1 MSSVKEFQAVL
12 EYIKCHDVALF
23 QSAPTNQDLK
33 LKKVVFKIMVAKKEK
48 EKLSTKIRDEMST
61 TLRCL

>member
-12 EYIKCHDVALF
+12 EYIKCHGVALL

-33 LKKVVFKIMVAKKEK
+33 LKKVLQ
-48 EKLSTKIRDEMST
+48 KLW
-61 TLRCL
+61 